1 MMGLA
6 LHQRVALK
14 RHLPEHQL
22 RAGDVAYLVGFVPHP
37 GEGEEGG
44 VIEVFNALGD
54 SIAVATVPLSDL
66 EALAEDEVLAV
77 RRRGAL
83 P

>member
-1 MMGLA
+1 MTGLA

-14 RHLPEHQL
+14 RNLPEHQL
-22 RAGDVAYLVGFVPHP
+22 QAGDVASLVGFVPHP
-37 GEGEEGG
+37 GSGEEGG

-77 RRRGAL
+77 RRRDPSA
-83 P
+83 

>member
-1 MMGLA
+1 
-6 LHQRVALK
+6 
-14 RHLPEHQL
+14 
-22 RAGDVAYLVGFVPHP
+22 
-37 GEGEEGG
+37 

-77 RRRGAL
+77 RRRGSAI
-83 P
+83 